1 MQASQSRS
9 KPTYTPLQKQL
20 MYRCLPIGVTA
31 VLILC
36 LEGWPPTT
44 WVQLTRV
51 CVQWSS
57 LWSHQQ
63 AALLLPA
70 IWLLLQS
77 LLLLAAW
84 VLWSR
89 LAYGEIMAL
98 VALSQSSK
106 AHPGLPGPGQSYFS
120 GAQQPVSNQQQLP
133 AAPLHS
139 PPSVTSPEQY
149 RQQATPAQAMQSG
162 AWTQQERQPSP
173 PTPTPTPTP
182 TPIKQDDSQKAG
194 ALLTYNPTPRQ
205 SPQPNLKLVNPFE
218 EEVETEAPT
227 FTPEERPEQAAI
239 IEEAEGAEEEE
250 AQHTPPDTSIIENPF
265 DEQEDTDK
273 HQRIARAARRKR
285 EAQPANEQEQTEV
298 LQDLGFFRSEASAE
312 EPTNSGPAEV
322 IDSKNSPAEVEV
334 IAPTRAQPSA
344 IANPFDVQSDLID
357 LFQESST
364 IEEQGEGLGVD
375 EEPDPEQLY
384 VFGNPFEGPLPDVFQ
399 HDKDLQRVV
408 RELRSPEE
416 PKGGLQKKKN

>member
-9 KPTYTPLQKQL
+9 KPTYTPRQKQL
-20 MYRCLPIGVTA
+20 VYRCLPIGVTA
-31 VLILC
+31 ILILC
-36 LEGWPPTT
+36 LEGWPPTA
-44 WVQLTRV
+44 WIQLTRV

-70 IWLLLQS
+70 FWLLLQS

-106 AHPGLPGPGQSYFS
+106 AQPGLPGPGQSYFS
-120 GAQQPVSNQQQLP
+120 GAQQPVPNWQQSP

-139 PPSVTSPEQY
+139 PPPVTSPEQY
-149 RQQATPAQAMQSG
+149 RQQATPAQAVQFG

-173 PTPTPTPTP
+173 PTPTP
-182 TPIKQDDSQKAG
+182 IKQDNSQEAG
-194 ALLTYNPTPRQ
+194 PLLTYNPTPRQ
-205 SPQPNLKLVNPFE
+205 SPQFNSKLVNPFE

-227 FTPEERPEQAAI
+227 FTPEERPEQAAT
-239 IEEAEGAEEEE
+239 IEEAEGAEEEVE
-250 AQHTPPDTSIIENPF
+250 APLPPPDTSMTENPF
-265 DEQEDTDK
+265 EEQEDTDK
-273 HQRIARAARRKR
+273 HQRIARSARRKR
-285 EAQPANEQEQTEV
+285 EAQPANEQEQTAV
-298 LQDLGFFRSEASAE
+298 LQDLGFLRSEAGAE
-312 EPTNSGPAEV
+312 KSGSKDTAEQTTV
-322 IDSKNSPAEVEV
+322 RHDLAEIEA

-344 IANPFDVQSDLID
+344 VGNPFDVQSDLID

-364 IEEQGEGLGVD
+364 IEEQGENLGTD
-375 EEPDPEQLY
+375 EEPGPEQLY
-384 VFGNPFEGPLPDVFQ
+384 VFGNPFEGPLPDVFH

-416 PKGGLQKKKN
+416 QKGGQKKKEN